1 MKKAFGIHIG
11 AYINEIKS
19 FTDVYYVIAS
29 NRNLAVI
36 ALMNRLTEEHKTITA
51 ITKIEEVESDI
62 FDGVFPIDFNVVN
75 GD

>member
-1 MKKAFGIHIG
+1 MKAAFEIHIE
-11 AYINEIKS
+11 AYTDEVRS
-19 FTDVYYVIAS
+19 FTDVYHVIAS
-29 NRNLAVI
+29 NQNLAVI
-36 ALMNRLTEEHKTITA
+36 ALMNRLIEEHKTITA

>member
-1 MKKAFGIHIG
+1 MKKAFEMHIE
-11 AYINEIKS
+11 AYTDKVKS

-36 ALMNRLTEEHKTITA
+36 ALINRLIEEHKTITA

-75 GD
+75 RD

>member
-1 MKKAFGIHIG
+1 MKAAFEMHIE
-11 AYINEIKS
+11 AYTDKVKG
-19 FTDVYYVIAS
+19 FTDVYHVIAS

-36 ALMNRLTEEHKTITA
+36 ALINRLTEEHKTITA